1 MEAFLVAVVI
11 TKLARPAFRAQTLIF
26 SHTAV
31 IAMRNRQLCLM
42 FRIGDMRKTHLI
54 CAQVRVLF
62 IRTWITEE
70 GEILPFQE
78 FEMKLPSDGR
88 IFLAWPSV
96 VCHTIDAGSPL
107 YDMSADD
114 FEAGNYEIV
123 VILEGLIE
131 STGHT
136 TQARTSYKA
145 SEIQWGHR

>member
-26 SHTAV
+26 SETAV
-31 IAMRNRQLCLM
+31 IAMRNGKLCYM

-54 CAQVRVLF
+54 CAQVRLLL
-62 IRTWITEE
+62 IRSYITEE

-96 VCHTIDAGSPL
+96 VSHTINADSPL
-107 YDMSADD
+107 YTMGCAD
-114 FEAGNYEIV
+114 FMAGNYEIV
-123 VILEGLIE
+123 VILEGIIE

-136 TQARTSYKA
+136 TQARTSYRA
-145 SEIQWGHR
+145 QEIQWGHR